1 MQSSFLLQEALNEAL
16 SIPGALLL
24 LESVQCGVPINTELL
39 GLSRASIL
47 PKVYLWSSCCIYD
60 HL

>member
-39 GLSRASIL
+39 GLSLASIL
-47 PKVYLWSSCCIYD
+47 PKVYL
-60 HL
+60 